1 MTPSMFPLLLT
12 ALLIWA
18 GVFAFVFGL
27 ERKVAA
33 LEKRVAALPP
43 AGDEPS
49 RRAAAEELGR

>member
-33 LEKRVAALPP
+33 LEKRLAALPTTE
-43 AGDEPS
+43 DEPA
-49 RRAAAEELGR
+49 RRAAAAELSR